1 MSRDVVWIDETNR
14 EARAKRLRLAHVKAR
29 QKRIEAAYRPKRRH
43 TLYRAGDRSTVHP
56 VAAWHLYLW
65 GLFTVS
71 LVTITAAM
79 QY

>member
-1 MSRDVVWIDETNR
+1 MSGVVWIDETGKG
-14 EARAKRLRLAHVKAR
+14 ARTERLRLAHVRAR
-29 QKRIEAAYRPKRRH
+29 QKRLEAAYRPKRRH
-43 TLYRAGDRSTVHP
+43 TLYRAGERSTLHP